1 MENRFLDPEY
11 QSWAKNVKI
20 RDGYRCQVCSK
31 RGGAIHA
38 HHMNAWS
45 FYPEQRYDL
54 KNGITLCTICHDKF
68 HSIFGKGEN
77 TVFQFVQF
85 KKMFFL
91 IKKIYLEQ
99 NGENLMLSAM
109 EENLNSEE
117 IDSEFYFENQT

>member
-1 MENRFLDPEY
+1 VENRFTDPEY

-45 FYPEQRYDL
+45 YFTEQRYDL
-54 KNGITLCTICHDKF
+54 KNGVTLCTICHDKF
-68 HSIFGKGEN
+68 HSVFGKGEN

-85 KKMFFL
+85 KKMFSL
-91 IKKIYLEQ
+91 IKKSFFKQ
-99 NGENLMLSAM
+99 F
-109 EENLNSEE
+109 EENFLFLENSDEKISSEE
-117 IDSEFYFENQT
+117 EGEMNERIIF